1 MFNDQLR
8 GLVEQLNDE
17 FSDARFVYINVYNMF
32 QDLIDNP
39 GAYGTILSILI
50 SKMFRFCLNWYNTS

>member
-8 GLVEQLNDE
+8 DLVGKLNDE
-17 FSDARFVYINVYNMF
+17 YTDARFVYINVYNMF

-39 GAYGTILSILI
+39 GAYGTILFILI
-50 SKMFRFCLNWYNTS
+50 SKMFGLWQNWYNTS